1 MFSGYKAYVTGS
13 SGFVMDDITGRA
25 FLWEVTMAY
34 EVGGRSD
41 KYGNRFE
48 LNWVISKL
56 LDVIEERIASV
67 VVEALGDDEQGVDLW
82 IEYKS
87 GVREAQQCKGRN
99 GSLEYWN
106 YGTANSRAIWENWK
120 HHLEQS
126 KTDNVSLV
134 SPISFTML
142 EDICNRARTNNC
154 NAQDFYN
161 NQILQ
166 SGRETITLFKNICK
180 ANNWL
185 ETQKG
190 EQHSWFQAE
199 AYFVRNQDAEELYKL
214 SLDTD
219 FWGQWFSRGN
229 SSTMRMFGEYPW
241 SPACN
246 ELRNYEWENA
256 DGTPQVTNSFDI
268 SKVSVMNATINA
280 LWESQY
286 DASFQEYPKQDIPCL
301 KLLEDLKLHEGV
313 INGNFYDEKERLIA
327 FDSCNVGIPEGL
339 VIRMDALQSFLNEN
353 DFQLFWIL
361 LAEKRFY
368 CGGRSTNQRWSEWS
382 GAALLKGDSFEQE
395 MHCTNLEKMRG

>member
-1 MFSGYKAYVTGS
+1 MINKSLLFPGYKAYVTGS

-142 EDICNRARTNNC
+142 EDICNRA
-154 NAQDFYN
+154 
-161 NQILQ
+161 
-166 SGRETITLFKNICK
+166 LFI
-180 ANNWL
+180 
-185 ETQKG
+185 
-190 EQHSWFQAE
+190 F
-199 AYFVRNQDAEELYKL
+199 
-214 SLDTD
+214 
-219 FWGQWFSRGN
+219 
-229 SSTMRMFGEYPW
+229 
-241 SPACN
+241 ACGVH
-246 ELRNYEWENA
+246 LIIRVPRY
-256 DGTPQVTNSFDI
+256 T
-268 SKVSVMNATINA
+268 
-280 LWESQY
+280 
-286 DASFQEYPKQDIPCL
+286 DIP
-301 KLLEDLKLHEGV
+301 
-313 INGNFYDEKERLIA
+313 
-327 FDSCNVGIPEGL
+327 
-339 VIRMDALQSFLNEN
+339 
-353 DFQLFWIL
+353 
-361 LAEKRFY
+361 
-368 CGGRSTNQRWSEWS
+368 
-382 GAALLKGDSFEQE
+382 
-395 MHCTNLEKMRG
+395 